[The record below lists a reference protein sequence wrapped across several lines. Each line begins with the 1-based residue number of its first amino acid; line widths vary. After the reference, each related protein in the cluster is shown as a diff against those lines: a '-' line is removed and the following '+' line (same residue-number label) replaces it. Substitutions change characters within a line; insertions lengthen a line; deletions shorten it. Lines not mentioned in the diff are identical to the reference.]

1 MSQPAR
7 SPYLVGPVFDW
18 ALFLL
23 PPALSLLVGVLISHT
38 SFTDD
43 ALEVGGE
50 AVTWSGL
57 VIGAIIHA
65 HLVAVFFRSHGNR
78 DIYRLYRVRFVVV
91 PLVLWGLIVASEWLA
106 VTAAVVATFWD
117 VWHSGAQT
125 FGFGRIYDRNAG
137 VITDAGRRLDFW
149 LNQLLYAGPIL
160 GGVTL
165 IDHVAQLE
173 EYESVGTTFFTAV
186 PAHAEAA
193 HRTLAWI
200 VLVAGGLFLA
210 CYLYF
215 QLQLARRGHRPSRLK
230 VFLYV
235 TTGACSI
242 YTWGWNSWG
251 EAFFIMNLFHA
262 VQYLGLVWA
271 MEHRRWCG
279 WLAKEGRPAGKPL
292 VAALFL
298 GSVLAYGWGVQ
309 LVDPDLTALWAVTIV
324 VSLMHFW
331 YDGFVWSVRR
341 KQV

>member
-1 MSQPAR
+1 MTGQGAR
-7 SPYLVGPVFDW
+7 SPYLVGPRFDW

-23 PPALSLLVGVLISHT
+23 PPAVSLLIGVVISQT

-43 ALEVGGE
+43 VFELGGE
-50 AVTWSGL
+50 AVSWSGL
-57 VIGAIIHA
+57 LIGTIIHA

-78 DIYRLYRVRFVVV
+78 DIYRLYRVRFAVV
-91 PLVLWGLIVASEWLA
+91 PLVLWALIVASEWVA

-137 VITDAGRRLDFW
+137 ATTDAGRRLDFW

-165 IDHVAQLE
+165 IDHVSQLDQ
-173 EYESVGTTFFTAV
+173 YQSIGVTFFTAV
-186 PAHAEAA
+186 PAQAEAA
-193 HRTLAWI
+193 QRTLAWI
-200 VLVAGGLFLA
+200 VLAAGGLFLA
-210 CYLYF
+210 YYVYF
-215 QLQLARRGHRPSRLK
+215 QWQLARRGHRPSRLK

-242 YTWGWNSWG
+242 YSWGWNSWG

-279 WLAKEGRPAGKPL
+279 WLGKDGRPAGKPM

-298 GSVLAYGWGVQ
+298 GSVLAYG
-309 LVDPDLTALWAVTIV
+309 
-324 VSLMHFW
+324 
-331 YDGFVWSVRR
+331 
-341 KQV
+341 